1 MSPRSTEAPV
11 PLASALYAG
20 TVTHRRLRPREHFLA
35 YRLYSFLLDLD
46 ELERIDRELRFFSVN
61 RFNLFSFY
69 ERDRGEGGA
78 TPLRERV
85 EARLSGAGLETGGPI
100 RLLTMPR
107 LLGWA
112 FNPLSIFFCYRRDG
126 ALSAILWEVD
136 NTFGQ
141 RHGYL
146 IPVEQAAGETIH
158 QRCDKAFYV
167 SPFMDMDQRYAFT
180 LDPPGELLRI
190 SIDVSDRQG
199 PMMLARQLGRRQEL
213 TDAALLRQ
221 FFALPALTLRVVGG
235 ILWEALKIRLKGIRT
250 RPLPA
255 PPAEPVSIVSPLST
269 KSKAD
274 AV

>member
-1 MSPRSTEAPV
+1 MSAPF
-11 PLASALYAG
+11 ASALYEG
-20 TVTHRRLRPREHFLA
+20 TVTHHRLRPREHHLA
-35 YRLYSFLLDLD
+35 YRLYSFLIDLD
-46 ELERIDRELRFFSVN
+46 ELGRLDRELRFFSVN

-78 TPLRERV
+78 LPLRERV

-112 FNPLSIFFCYRRDG
+112 FNPLSTFFCYRRDG

-146 IPVEQAAGETIH
+146 IPVEQAAGETIR
-158 QRCDKAFYV
+158 QNCDKAFYV

-190 SIDVSDRQG
+190 SIDVSDQQG
-199 PMMLARQLGRRQEL
+199 LMMRARQLGRRQEL

-221 FFALPALTLRVVGG
+221 FFALPALTVRVVGG

-255 PPAEPVSIVSPLST
+255 PPAEPVSVISPLKT
-269 KSKAD
+269 ESKAD